1 MKKVKKRVAG
11 FLLAICMILSC
22 VPVPAQAA
30 ASDNLALNRPASA
43 SDVESGTSFTADKA
57 VDGSS
62 STRWATNRDTNAVKT
77 PRWLQIDFES
87 TVTFDTVDISWEQAN
102 ILSYEIQVSDDA
114 GEDSWTTV
122 YSRES
127 QPTMTEES
135 ISLSSPASGRYM
147 RIYVS
152 DFGGDWAS
160 VSIYEVG
167 VYYLAGGEGPSDPD
181 GNYTIYPIPQKVTDE
196 DGTVDLTD
204 TVNVVAEDGI
214 DTVTLD
220 RADEVL
226 TENGLTPQFDSEPS
240 DEYTNLY
247 IGVDGSGGASDSLE
261 NIPRE
266 VFEEGENK
274 YDMHVVKVFED
285 GDIVILGKDTDAA
298 FYGLATLEQMLD
310 QTEDGQ
316 LKISTFED
324 YAFQKYRG
332 CVEGYYGYPWSVE
345 GTLSWF
351 DFAKRY
357 KMNTFLYG
365 PKNDPYH
372 LGQWDEE
379 YPTEVTEEEAELG
392 LRTQDEM
399 RQYAEKAAEC
409 NVDFVWVAHPAM
421 KKPIDFTNEETV
433 DEGVARLMTKFE
445 HMYDLGVRQFGIFVD
460 DIDMSTAAATCDM
473 QIYMLNQ
480 AQEKLYDTYNTEGTA
495 AEDCVK
501 PLFFTPA
508 WYTTGSGGASTYMPR
523 FRALHEDIEI
533 CFTGNNVFSNI
544 SNSSAATFK
553 NWIGRE
559 PVMWWN
565 YPVNDNVDNVY
576 YTNPI
581 DHFYS
586 LDSNPS
592 NLKGVISNPMNYSES
607 SKVAFFG
614 LADYTWNP
622 QAFDADENWEH
633 CFDAILPDDPEMA
646 QALKVVYGSMNYDY
660 EPADLTRLY
669 AQYGSGNDAA
679 AAELMDKMY
688 EIVDSIE
695 MLETLKD
702 SDDPVKRLIVDEAQA
717 TINKLYDMAAAIGGA
732 MAAVSSDD
740 PLVQTH
746 GYYLANEAFERFSI
760 ERNPRYQIIALEG
773 SGEDYYY
780 STWYA
785 NPSDNR
791 MKSFVTTAMD
801 AISDFDVSALDT
813 SAADIRSVVISP
825 SDGVEVRQGESL
837 QFTAAVEAGQE
848 NTDDVIWTVDGNTG
862 DGTVINWN
870 GILTLD
876 TNELSPTVTVKAVS
890 AYDDTVFDTVEVT
903 VADRIYVDPT
913 IPVNQAYGAKVLGA
927 SGNPG
932 VGGGPENLFDE
943 SEDGSKWCPGDNT
956 RYNHWAAFDLGAEK
970 TIYTWETVHAGVEH
984 ELDISSDFSLQILAD
999 PNATEEQLSD
1009 SSYLGNAANWITVA
1023 EYRDNTENITDYE
1036 FDEPV
1041 TARYFRLYVADGC
1054 QDGVPYAATRIY
1066 ELRLFGVDTATVA
1079 RTHSL
1084 TIDPSITGGT
1094 VSTDASNYEE
1104 GAKVNIYIEPE
1115 EGYQLAE
1122 GSLKYNDTVIE
1133 GTSFLMPA
1141 EDVVLTAEFTDGS
1154 EEPGPDPDPDPEPG
1168 WDDENALAA
1177 LVNPVVQK
1185 YELAKKSGTWTMT
1198 ADTRFAVASDQENI
1212 ENERLAEV
1220 VKLINSEFA
1229 EKGLVSSSPLAMVYA
1244 NEEDTQPA
1252 DILITLDKDGAVCE
1266 ESDSEEAYT
1275 IEISADGV
1283 KITGASENAVLYA
1296 LRTVQNYMTA
1306 NKGLPYGKIT
1316 DYPDVAERRL
1326 HVDCGRKYFTKDWFI
1341 RQIREMSYMKM
1352 NTLEMHFSENLG
1364 FGIEC
1369 KTDPSIVSEQY
1380 LTHEE
1385 VREILAEAAKYGIKV
1400 IPSFD
1405 SPGHVDQILRAHPE
1419 YGQVNINGD
1428 HYASGLDVTNPEAVA
1443 YIRSL
1448 YDEYMELFEGCTDF
1462 HIGGDEYM
1470 EFDRAPF
1477 TTQYKP
1483 VLNAYAV
1490 ETLGEGATWK
1500 DVMANYINELAE
1512 YVYSK
1517 GFKPRV
1523 FNDGL
1528 YYGETDWEGPQQIV
1542 MHDYIGIDYWSKM
1555 TWNPA
1560 IAGMQTF
1567 IDKGHE
1573 DIYNFNSTFF
1583 YYVLRNDMP
1592 TDGREQHSFDYIDQ
1606 DRRIFEEWTPGQ
1618 FASYTAPDDA
1628 SYIAG
1633 AAMGIWCDNPD
1644 LVTEDVVTEDI
1655 ADEIRSLAT
1664 KSWNVSSSDNMDF
1677 EQFKAN
1683 YEVLGHVAGYEKG
1696 SVLPDAG
1703 EFQNAESL
1711 GKVTLCYVSDTGS
1724 KLRED
1729 VVKYGNAG
1737 DAYTFEAE
1745 EIYGYRLISEGTVS
1759 GIYTSEGE
1767 TYTFT
1772 YTLDTDKSEL
1782 EQEIADGL
1790 DAAYYIPETFEAYRQ
1805 AYAAAEEA
1813 AGRDDIEQTEIDEVL
1828 GQLRDAKAQA
1838 VLLVNYPLYVE
1849 VTYPLSD
1856 IGYASGYSEYEAAVE
1871 EGRQILYGQGDD
1883 PAAVTAAFDKIRQAA
1898 DALEMPGVGMPEI
1911 SADDGYYTTY
1921 SYDKMLDGSE
1931 ATKCWFNKDQTAGRQ
1946 FMFTFPVTVSLS
1958 GIRIL
1963 QPSDVGAD
1971 YIEGA
1976 EVQISADGESW
1987 QTVGTI
1993 GPDDRDTE
2001 LFFEAVPAKYVRVVL
2016 TETKKNWYQIAEVS
2030 FTYEEIPED
2039 TTLRELI
2046 REAEDLDISGKDTE
2060 LVNSMI
2066 AALIEAQKLYAQDS
2080 ADTAEAQAVLEAAV
2094 NALKETQEPAEE
2106 LSTAVLEYA
2115 IELAEGI
2122 DIDSDVVDAVKEN
2135 FENAL
2140 QNAKDILERVQAGDA
2155 EVKQSDVDSAWQNL
2169 IRAIQY
2175 LEFKQAD
2182 KTDLEKVI
2190 ALAEEMN
2197 SNLDAYLDAGKEAFT
2212 TALAAAKKVYEDVN
2226 AMDQEEV
2233 NTAWQNLLD
2242 AMANLML
2249 RPDKSLLEDLIAQAE
2264 SLSEADYDA
2273 QSFAVMRAALA
2284 AAKETAADETALQ
2297 DEVDASAAA
2306 LEDAIAELTASG
2318 SGDDQQSG
2326 GQQSGDDQQA
2336 GTGGSQSGNGSQS
2349 QGQTAGS
2356 SDNKSTASASG
2367 AAAASNTSAAQKSV
2381 KSGDSGNYIL
2391 WCAAMVLAAGAA
2403 AAAYRRRRQK

>member
-1 MKKVKKRVAG
+1 MKKVKNRVAG

-22 VPVPAQAA
+22 IPVPAAA
-30 ASDNLALNRPASA
+30 ASAANLALNKPAQA
-43 SDVESGTSFTADKA
+43 SDVESGTDFTAAKA

-62 STRWATNRDTNAVKT
+62 GTRWATNRDTGEVKT

-87 TVTFDTVDISWEQAN
+87 SVTFDTVDISWEQAN
-102 ILSYEIQVSDDA
+102 ILAYEIQVSDTA
-114 GEDSWTTV
+114 EEDSWTTV

-127 QPTMTEES
+127 DPTMTEES
-135 ISLSSPASGRYM
+135 ISLSTPASGRYM

-167 VYYLAGGEGPSDPD
+167 VYYLAGDDRPSEPEE
-181 GNYTIYPIPQKVTDE
+181 NYTIYPIPQKVTDE
-196 DGTVDLTD
+196 DGTVELTD

-214 DTVTLD
+214 DSVTLD
-220 RADEVL
+220 RAEEVL

-240 DEYTNLY
+240 EKYTNLY
-247 IGVDGSGGASDSLE
+247 IGVNGSGGAADSLKD
-261 NIPRE
+261 IPRE

-274 YDMHVVKVFED
+274 YDMHVVKVFTD
-285 GDIVILGKDTDAA
+285 GDIVVLGKDTDAA
-298 FYGLATLEQMLD
+298 FYGLATLEQMLE
-310 QTEDGQ
+310 QTEDSQ

-324 YAFQKYRG
+324 YAFEKYRG

-357 KMNTFLYG
+357 KMNIFLYG

-372 LGQWDEE
+372 LGLWDED
-379 YPTEVTEEEAELG
+379 YPEEVTEEQSKLG
-392 LRTQDEM
+392 VRTQDEM

-433 DEGVARLMTKFE
+433 DEGVERLMTKFA

-460 DIDMSTAAATCDM
+460 DIDMSTAASTCDM

-480 AQEKLYDTYNTEGTA
+480 AQKKLNDTYNTDGAA
-495 AEDCVK
+495 AEDRVK

-508 WYTTGSGGASTYMPR
+508 WYTTGSSGASTYMPK
-523 FRALHEDIEI
+523 FRALDKDIEI
-533 CFTGNNVFSNI
+533 CFTGNNVFSDI
-544 SNSSAATFK
+544 SNSSASTFK
-553 NWIGRE
+553 NWIGRD

-586 LDSNPS
+586 QDPNPS
-592 NLKGVISNPMNYSES
+592 DLKGVLSNPMNYSES

-622 QAFDADENWEH
+622 KAFDAEENWEH
-633 CFDAILPDDPEMA
+633 CFDAILPGDPEMA
-646 QALKVVYGSMNYDY
+646 QALKTVYGSMNYDY

-669 AQYGSGNDAA
+669 AQYGSGNKDA

-688 EIVDSIE
+688 NIVDSVE

-702 SDDPVKRLIVDEAQA
+702 SDDPVKRLIVEEAQA

-746 GYYLANEAFERFSI
+746 GYYLANAAFERFSI

-773 SGEDYYY
+773 SGDDYYY

-791 MKSFVTTAMD
+791 MKNFVSTAMD
-801 AISDFDVSALDT
+801 AISDFDVSSLDT
-813 SAADIRSVVISP
+813 SGAEINSVKISP
-825 SDGVEVRQGESL
+825 SDGAEVRQGESL
-837 QFTAAVEAGQE
+837 QFTADVDAGQK
-848 NTDDVIWTVDGNTG
+848 NTDDVIWTVEGNTG

-890 AYDDTVFDTVEVT
+890 AYDSTVFDTVEVK
-903 VADRIYVDPT
+903 VADRVYVDPT

-932 VGGGPENLFDE
+932 VGGEPENLFDE

-956 RYNHWAAFDLGAEK
+956 RYNNWVAFDLGAEK
-970 TIYTWETVHAGVEH
+970 TISKWETVHAGVEH
-984 ELDISSDFSLQILAD
+984 ELDISSDFSLQVLAD
-999 PNATEEQLSD
+999 PDATEEQLSD
-1009 SSYLGNAANWITVA
+1009 SSYLGNAANWTTVA
-1023 EYRDNTENITDYE
+1023 EFTNNTENVSDYTFE
-1036 FDEPV
+1036 DPV

-1094 VSTDASNYEE
+1094 ITTDASNYEE
-1104 GAKVNIYIEPE
+1104 GAKVNVYVEPE
-1115 EGYQLAE
+1115 EGYKLEE

-1133 GTSFLMPA
+1133 GTSFLMPS
-1141 EDVVLTAEFTDGS
+1141 EDVVLTASFTDGS
-1154 EEPGPDPDPDPEPG
+1154 EEPEPEPEPEPT
-1168 WDDENALAA
+1168 WEDEDALAA

-1185 YELAKKSGTWTMT
+1185 YELAEKSGTWTMT
-1198 ADTRFAVASDQENI
+1198 SDTRFAVAADQENL

-1220 VKLINSEFA
+1220 VKLINSEFT
-1229 EKGLVSSSPLAMVYA
+1229 EKQIVSSSPLAMVYV
-1244 NEEDTQPA
+1244 NEEDIQPA
-1252 DILITLDKDGAVCE
+1252 DILITLAKDGAVCS

-1275 IEISADGV
+1275 IEISGDGV

-1296 LRTVQNYMTA
+1296 LRTVQNYMLA
-1306 NKGLPYGKIT
+1306 NNNSLPYGTIT

-1369 KTDPSIVSEQY
+1369 KTDPSIVSDQY

-1385 VREILAEAAKYGIKV
+1385 VREILAEAKKYGVKV
-1400 IPSFD
+1400 IPSLD

-1419 YGQVNINGD
+1419 YGQVDINGN

-1443 YIRSL
+1443 YMRSI

-1483 VLNAYAV
+1483 VLDEYAS

-1528 YYGETDWEGPQQIV
+1528 YYGETDWEGPQKIK

-1555 TWNPA
+1555 TWNPS

-1567 IDKGHE
+1567 IDKGHK

-1606 DRRIFEEWTPGQ
+1606 DRRIFEEWTPGK
-1618 FASYTAPDDA
+1618 FASFTAPDDA

-1633 AAMGIWCDNPD
+1633 VAMGIWCDNPD
-1644 LVTEDVVTEDI
+1644 LVTEDVVTDDI
-1655 ADEIRSLAT
+1655 ADEMRSLAT
-1664 KSWNVSSSDNMDF
+1664 KSWNVSSSDNMNF
-1677 EQFKAN
+1677 EQFKEN
-1683 YEVLGHVAGYEKG
+1683 YEVLGHVAGFEKG

-1711 GKVTLCYVSDTGS
+1711 GKVTLCYVSDTG
-1724 KLRED
+1724 KTLKEQ

-1737 DAYTFEAE
+1737 DAYSFNAE
-1745 EIYGYRLISEGTVS
+1745 EIYGYRLISDETVEGV
-1759 GIYTSEGE
+1759 YTPEGE

-1772 YTLDTDKSEL
+1772 YTLNTDKSQL
-1782 EQEIADGL
+1782 EQELKDSL
-1790 DAAYYIPETFEAYRQ
+1790 DAELYIPATFEAYKK

-1813 AGRDDIEQTEIDEVL
+1813 DGRDDIEQTEIDAVL
-1828 GQLRDAKAQA
+1828 KDLQDAKAQA

-1849 VTYPLSD
+1849 VTYPLTD

-1871 EGRQILYGQGDD
+1871 AGRQVLYSQGDD
-1883 PAAVTAAFDKIRQAA
+1883 PLAVAAALDSIRKAA
-1898 DALEMPGVGMPEI
+1898 DALEMPAAGTPKV

-1921 SYDKMLDGSE
+1921 SYDKMLDGNES
-1931 ATKCWFNKDQTAGRQ
+1931 TKCWFETDQTAGRQ
-1946 FMFTFPVTVSLS
+1946 FTFTFPVAVSLS

-1963 QPSDVGAD
+1963 QPADVGAD

-1976 EVQISADGESW
+1976 DVQISADGESW
-1987 QTVGTI
+1987 KTVGTI
-1993 GPDDRDTE
+1993 GPDDRDTV
-2001 LFFEAVPAKYVRVVL
+2001 LSFEAVPAKYVRVVL

-2039 TTLRELI
+2039 TALRDLI
-2046 REAEDLDISGKDTE
+2046 REAEDLDISGKDADP
-2060 LVNSMI
+2060 VNAMI
-2066 AALIEAQKLYAQDS
+2066 TALIEAQKLYAADA
-2080 ADTAEAQAVLEAAV
+2080 ADTAAVQENLAAAV
-2094 NALKETQEPAEE
+2094 KALKESGSSAEK

-2115 IELAEGI
+2115 VELAEAI
-2122 DIDSDVVDAVKEN
+2122 DIDSAGVVGAVRDN

-2140 QNAKDILERVQAGDA
+2140 KNAKDILAKAQAGDA
-2155 EVKQSDVDSAWQNL
+2155 GVTQSDVDSAWQNL
-2169 IRAIQY
+2169 IRAMQY

-2182 KTDLEKVI
+2182 KTDLAKVI

-2197 SNLDAYLDAGKEAFT
+2197 GNLDAYLDAGKDAFT
-2212 TALAAAKKVYEDVN
+2212 EALAAAKNVWEDEN
-2226 AMDQEEV
+2226 AIDQEEV
-2233 NTAWQNLLD
+2233 NAAWQNLLD
-2242 AMANLML
+2242 AMADLML
-2249 RPDKSLLEDLIAQAE
+2249 RPDKGLLEDLIAQAE
-2264 SLSEADYDA
+2264 QLNEKNYDA
-2273 QSFAVMRAALA
+2273 RSFAAMQEALA
-2284 AAKETAADETALQ
+2284 AAKETAADENADQ
-2297 DEVDASAAA
+2297 EEVDASAENLRNAMA
-2306 LEDAIAELTASG
+2306 KLTVSG
-2318 SGDDQQSG
+2318 SGDSQQSG
-2326 GQQSGDDQQA
+2326 A
-2336 GTGGSQSGNGSQS
+2336 GSQS
-2349 QGQTAGS
+2349 QTAVS
-2356 SDNKSTASASG
+2356 SDQKNTASG
-2367 AAAASNTSAAQKSV
+2367 AKAASDASAAQKSV
-2381 KSGDSGNYIL
+2381 KTGDDSSAVL
-2391 WCAAMVLAAGAA
+2391 WGAVMLMAVCTA
-2403 AAAYRRRRQK
+2403 AAAYRRKKQK

>member
-1 MKKVKKRVAG
+1 MKKLKKRAAG

-22 VPVPAQAA
+22 VPVPVQAA

-102 ILSYEIQVSDDA
+102 ILAYEIQVSDDA

-127 QPTMTEES
+127 QPVMTDES
-135 ISLSSPASGRYM
+135 ITLTSPASGRYM

-160 VSIYEVG
+160 VSIYEVA
-167 VYYLAGGEGPSDPD
+167 VYYLAGGGDPSEPE

-196 DGTVDLTD
+196 DGTVSLTD

-226 TENGLTPQFDSEPS
+226 AENGFTPQFDSEPS
-240 DEYTNLY
+240 EEYTNLY
-247 IGVDGSGGASDSLE
+247 LGVDGSGGAADSLAD
-261 NIPRE
+261 IPRE

-285 GDIVILGKDTDAA
+285 GDIVILGRDTDAA
-298 FYGLATLEQMLD
+298 YYGLATLEQMLE

-372 LGQWDEE
+372 LGQWDED

-480 AQEKLYDTYNTEGTA
+480 AQEKLYATYNTEGTA
-495 AEDCVK
+495 SEDRVK

-533 CFTGNNVFSNI
+533 CFTGSDVFSNI

-553 NWIGRE
+553 NWIGRD

-688 EIVDSIE
+688 EIVDSVE
-695 MLETLKD
+695 LLETLKE
-702 SDDPVKRLIVDEAQA
+702 SEDPVERLIVDEAQA

-785 NPSDNR
+785 NPSDSR
-791 MKSFVTTAMD
+791 MKSFVTTAMG
-801 AISDFDVSALDT
+801 AIEDFDVSALDT
-813 SAADIRSVVISP
+813 SAAEIRSVEISP

-848 NTDDVIWTVDGNTG
+848 NTADVIWTVEGSTG
-862 DGTVINWN
+862 AGTEINWN

-984 ELDISSDFSLQILAD
+984 ELDISSDFSLQVLAD
-999 PNATEEQLSD
+999 PDATEEQLSD
-1009 SSYLGNAANWITVA
+1009 SSYLGNAANWTTVA

-1036 FDEPV
+1036 FEEPV
-1041 TARYFRLYVADGC
+1041 TARYFRLYISDGC
-1054 QDGVPYAATRIY
+1054 QDNVPYPATRIY

-1094 VSTDASNYEE
+1094 ITTDASNYEE

-1122 GSLKYNDTVIE
+1122 GSLKYNDTVVE

-1141 EDVVLTAEFTDGS
+1141 EDVVLTAQFTDES
-1154 EEPGPDPDPDPEPG
+1154 EEPDPEPG
-1168 WDDENALAA
+1168 WEDEDALAA

-1185 YELAKKSGTWTMT
+1185 YELAEEGGTWSMT
-1198 ADTRFAVASDQENI
+1198 ADTRFAVAADQENI

-1220 VKLINSEFA
+1220 VKLINSEFT
-1229 EKGLVSSSPLAMVYA
+1229 EKQTVSSSPLAMVYA

-1252 DILITLDKDGAVCE
+1252 DILINLAKDGLVCE
-1266 ESDSEEAYT
+1266 ESDSEEAYV
-1275 IEISADGV
+1275 IEIGADGV

-1369 KTDPSIVSEQY
+1369 KTDPSIVSDQY

-1385 VREILAEAAKYGIKV
+1385 VREILAEAQKYGIKV

-1419 YGQVNINGD
+1419 YGQVNINGE

-1477 TTQYKP
+1477 TTEYKP
-1483 VLNAYAV
+1483 VLNEYAA

-1628 SYIAG
+1628 PYIAG

-1655 ADEIRSLAT
+1655 ADELRSLAT
-1664 KSWNVSSSDNMDF
+1664 KSWNVGSSDNMDF

-1683 YEVLGHVAGYEKG
+1683 YEVLGHAAGYEKG

-1711 GKVTLCYVSDTGS
+1711 GKVTLRYVSDTG
-1724 KLRED
+1724 KTLRDD

-1737 DAYTFEAE
+1737 DAYSFEAE

-1759 GIYTSEGE
+1759 GVYTSEGE

-1772 YTLDTDKSEL
+1772 YTLDTDKSAL
-1782 EQEIADGL
+1782 EQELEDAL
-1790 DAAYYIPETFEAYRQ
+1790 DAAYYIPETFEAYSQ

-1813 AGRDDIEQTEIDEVL
+1813 AGRDDIEQTEIDEAL
-1828 GQLRDAKAQA
+1828 GRLQDAKAQA

-1856 IGYASGYSEYEAAVE
+1856 IGYAAGYAEYEAAVE
-1871 EGRQILYGQGDD
+1871 EGQGILYAQGTD
-1883 PAAVTAAFDKIRQAA
+1883 PAAVKAAFDKIRQAA
-1898 DALEMPGVGMPEI
+1898 DALEMPAAGTPEI

-1921 SYDKMLDGSE
+1921 SYDKMLDGNES
-1931 ATKCWFNKDQTAGRQ
+1931 TKCWFNKDQTAGRQ

-2001 LFFEAVPAKYVRVVL
+2001 LSFEAVTAKYVRVVL

-2030 FTYEEIPED
+2030 FTYEEIAED
-2039 TTLRELI
+2039 TTLRDLI
-2046 REAEDLDISGKDTE
+2046 REAEDLDISGKDPE
-2060 LVNSMI
+2060 LVNAMV

-2080 ADTAEAQAVLEAAV
+2080 ADTAAAQMALAAAV
-2094 NALKETQEPAEE
+2094 QALSGSQEPEGDI
-2106 LSTAVLEYA
+2106 STAVLEYA
-2115 IELAEGI
+2115 IELAKGVEI
-2122 DIDSDVVDAVKEN
+2122 SPDVIGAVKEN
-2135 FENAL
+2135 FDAAL
-2140 QNAKDILERVQAGDA
+2140 QNAEDILRKVQAGDA
-2155 EVKQSDVDSAWQNL
+2155 GVTQADVDAAWQNL
-2169 IRAIQY
+2169 IKAVQY
-2175 LEFKQAD
+2175 LEFRQAD
-2182 KTDLEKVI
+2182 
-2190 ALAEEMN
+2190 
-2197 SNLDAYLDAGKEAFT
+2197 EA
-2212 TALAAAKKVYEDVN
+2212 KDVYED
-2226 AMDQEEV
+2226 ADTMDQEAV
-2233 NTAWQNLLD
+2233 NAAWQKLLD
-2242 AMANLML
+2242 AMADLML
-2249 RPDKSLLEDLIAQAE
+2249 RPDKGLLEDLIARAE
-2264 SLSEADYDA
+2264 SLNEADYDA
-2273 QSFAVMRAALA
+2273 QSFAVMRAALE
-2284 AAKETAADETALQ
+2284 AAKETAADENADQEEVNESTAAL
-2297 DEVDASAAA
+2297 VDALAKLTAPGGGDGQQGGTADEGQSGDGGREQAAGSA
-2306 LEDAIAELTASG
+2306 ENESTASG
-2318 SGDDQQSG
+2318 
-2326 GQQSGDDQQA
+2326 
-2336 GTGGSQSGNGSQS
+2336 
-2349 QGQTAGS
+2349 TATA
-2356 SDNKSTASASG
+2356 SDN
-2367 AAAASNTSAAQKSV
+2367 SAAQRSV
-2381 KSGDSGNYIL
+2381 KSGDNGSYIL
-2391 WCAAMVLAAGAA
+2391 WCAAMMLAAGAA
-2403 AAAYRRRRQK
+2403 AAAYRRRRK

>member
-1 MKKVKKRVAG
+1 MKKMQKRAAG
-11 FLLAICMILSC
+11 FILAICMILSC
-22 VPVPAQAA
+22 IPVPAAAA
-30 ASDNLALNRPASA
+30 ASDNLALNKPASA

-57 VDGSS
+57 VDGNSG
-62 STRWATNRDTNAVKT
+62 TRWATNRDTNAVKT
-77 PRWLQIDFES
+77 ARWLQIDFES

-127 QPTMTEES
+127 EPTMTDES
-135 ISLSSPASGRYM
+135 ITLSAPASGRYM

-167 VYYLAGGEGPSDPD
+167 VYYLAGGGDPSDSD

-196 DGTVDLTD
+196 DGTVELTD
-204 TVNVVAEDGI
+204 TVNVVVEDGI
-214 DTVTLD
+214 DAVTHD
-220 RADEVL
+220 RVDEVL
-226 TENGLTPQFDSEPS
+226 TENGLTPQYSGDPS
-240 DEYTNLY
+240 DDYTNLY
-247 IGVDGSGGASDSLE
+247 VGINGSGGAADSLE
-261 NIPRE
+261 DIPRE
-266 VFEEGENK
+266 VFDEGENK
-274 YDMHVVKVFED
+274 YDMHVVKVFEE
-285 GDIVILGKDTDAA
+285 GDIVVLGKDTDAA
-298 FYGLATLEQMLD
+298 YYGLATLEQMLD

-351 DFAKRY
+351 DFAKKY
-357 KMNTFLYG
+357 KMNVFLYG

-372 LGQWDEE
+372 LGQWDED
-379 YPTEVTEEEAELG
+379 YPTEVTEEESKLG
-392 LRTQDEM
+392 VRTQDEM
-399 RQYAEKAAEC
+399 RQIAEKAAQC

-433 DEGVARLMTKFE
+433 DEGVGRLMVKFD

-460 DIDMSTAAATCDM
+460 DIDMSTAASTCDM

-480 AQEKLYDTYNTEGTA
+480 VQEKLYAAYNTEGAA

-508 WYTTGSGGASTYMPR
+508 WYTTGSGGASTYMPKL
-523 FRALHEDIEI
+523 RALHEDIEI
-533 CFTGNNVFSNI
+533 CFTGNNVFSDI
-544 SNSSAATFK
+544 SNSSATTFK
-553 NWIGRE
+553 NWIGRD

-646 QALKVVYGSMNYDY
+646 QALKVVYGSLNYDY
-660 EPADLTRLY
+660 EPSELTRLY
-669 AQYGSGNDAA
+669 AQYGSGNEEAA
-679 AAELMDKMY
+679 PALMEKMY
-688 EIVDSIE
+688 EILDSIE
-695 MLETLKD
+695 KLETLKD
-702 SDDPVKRLIVDEAQA
+702 SEDPVKRLIVEEAQA
-717 TINKLYDMAAAIGGA
+717 SINKLYDMAAAIGGA
-732 MAAVSSDD
+732 MAVVSSDD
-740 PLVQTH
+740 PIVQTH
-746 GYYLANEAFERFSI
+746 GYYIANEAYERFSI
-760 ERNPRYQIIALEG
+760 DRNPRYQIVALEG

-780 STWYA
+780 SIWYA

-791 MKSFVTTAMD
+791 MKGFVTTAME
-801 AISDFDVSALDT
+801 AIEDFDIGALDT
-813 SAADIRSVVISP
+813 SAAEINSVEISP
-825 SDGVEVRQGESL
+825 SESVVVRQGESF
-837 QFTAAVEAGQE
+837 QFTANVDAAQE
-848 NTDDVIWTVDGNTG
+848 DTGDVIWTVEGG
-862 DGTVINWN
+862 SGAGTSINWN

-890 AYDDTVFDTVEVT
+890 AYDDTVYDTVEVT

-913 IPVNQAYGAKVLGA
+913 IPVNQAFGAKVLGG
-927 SGNPG
+927 SGSPG

-984 ELDISSDFSLQILAD
+984 ELDISSDFSLQVLAD
-999 PNATEEQLSD
+999 PDATEEQLSD
-1009 SSYLGNAANWITVA
+1009 QSYLANASNWTTVA

-1036 FDEPV
+1036 FEEPV
-1041 TARYFRLYVADGC
+1041 TARYFRLYISDGC
-1054 QDGVPYAATRIY
+1054 QDNVPYPATRIY

-1094 VSTDASNYEE
+1094 ITTDAAHYEE
-1104 GAKVNIYIEPE
+1104 GAKVNIYVEPD
-1115 EGYQLAE
+1115 EGCKLAE
-1122 GSLKYNDTVIE
+1122 GSLKYNDTVVE

-1141 EDVVLTAEFTDGS
+1141 EDVMITAEFTEGS
-1154 EEPGPDPDPDPEPG
+1154 EEPDPG
-1168 WDDENALAA
+1168 WEDEDALAA

-1185 YELAKKSGTWTMT
+1185 YELAENSGTWTMT
-1198 ADTRFAVASDQENI
+1198 ADTRFAVTADQENI

-1220 VKLINSEFA
+1220 VGLIYSEIT
-1229 EKGLVSSSPLAMVYA
+1229 EKEIVSSSPLAMVYA
-1244 NEEDTQPA
+1244 NEEDAQPS

-1275 IEISADGV
+1275 IVIGKDGV
-1283 KITGASENAVLYA
+1283 KINGASENAVLYA
-1296 LRTVQNYMTA
+1296 LRTVQNYMVA
-1306 NKGLPYGKIT
+1306 NKGLPYGTIT

-1369 KTDPSIVSEQY
+1369 KTDPAIVSDQY

-1385 VREILAEAAKYGIKV
+1385 VREILAEAKKYGIKV

-1405 SPGHVDQILRAHPE
+1405 SPGHVDQILKAHPE

-1443 YIRSL
+1443 YIRTL

-1483 VLNAYAV
+1483 VLNEYAA

-1606 DRRIFEEWTPGQ
+1606 DRRIFEEWTPGK

-1644 LVTEDVVTEDI
+1644 LVTEDVVTDDI
-1655 ADEIRSLAT
+1655 ADEMRSLAT

-1696 SVLPDAG
+1696 SQLPDAG

-1711 GKVTLCYVSDTGS
+1711 GKVTLCYVSDTG
-1724 KLRED
+1724 KTLRD
-1729 VVKYGNAG
+1729 NVVKYGNVG
-1737 DAYTFEAE
+1737 DTYSFEAE
-1745 EIYGYRLISEGTVS
+1745 DIYGYRLISEGTVS
-1759 GIYTSEGE
+1759 GVYSSEGE

-1782 EQEIADGL
+1782 EQELEDAL
-1790 DAAYYIPETFEAYRQ
+1790 DAAYYIPETFEAYSQ

-1813 AGRDDIEQTEIDEVL
+1813 VERADIEQAEIDEIL
-1828 GQLRDAKAQA
+1828 AQLREAKGQA

-1849 VTYPLSD
+1849 TKYPLSD
-1856 IGYASGYSEYEAAVE
+1856 IGYAAGYEEYEAAVE
-1871 EGRQILYGQGDD
+1871 EGREILYAQGDD
-1883 PAAVTAAFDKIRQAA
+1883 PAAVKAAFDKICEAA
-1898 DALEMPGVGMPEI
+1898 EGLQKPGAGTPEI

-1921 SYDKMLDGSE
+1921 SYDKMLDGNES
-1931 ATKCWFNKDQTAGRQ
+1931 TKCWFNKDQTAGRQ

-1963 QPSDVGAD
+1963 QPADVGAD

-2001 LFFEAVPAKYVRVVL
+2001 LSFEAVPAKYVRVVL

-2030 FTYEEIPED
+2030 FTYEEIAED
-2039 TTLRELI
+2039 TTLRDLI
-2046 REAEDLDISGKDTE
+2046 REAEGLDISEKDTE
-2060 LVNSMI
+2060 LVNAMI
-2066 AALIEAQKLYAQDS
+2066 SALIEAQKLYAQGS
-2080 ADTAEAQAVLEAAV
+2080 TDTDAVQAAAAALEAAIE
-2094 NALKETQEPAEE
+2094 ALKENPAPGGEI
-2106 LSTAVLEYA
+2106 STAILEYA

-2122 DIDSDVVDAVKEN
+2122 DIDSSGVIDAVKEN
-2135 FENAL
+2135 FETAL
-2140 QNAKDILERVQAGDA
+2140 QNAKDILARVQAGDTDVT
-2155 EVKQSDVDSAWQNL
+2155 ESDVDSAWRNL
-2169 IRAIQY
+2169 IQAMQY

-2197 SNLDAYLDAGKEAFT
+2197 KNLDAYLDAGKEAFT
-2212 TALAAAKKVYEDVN
+2212 SALAAAKELYADGNV
-2226 AMDQEEV
+2226 MDQEEV
-2233 NTAWQNLLD
+2233 NSAWQNLLD

-2249 RPDKSLLEDLIAQAE
+2249 KPDKGLLEDLIAQAE
-2264 SLSEADYDA
+2264 GLSEADYEA
-2273 QSFAVMRAALA
+2273 QSFAAMRAALA
-2284 AAKETAADETALQ
+2284 AAKDVFANEDATQE
-2297 DEVDASAAA
+2297 EIDASAAA
-2306 LEDAIAELTASG
+2306 LKDAVAKLTLAD
-2318 SGDDQQSG
+2318 SGD
-2326 GQQSGDDQQA
+2326 GQQGGNTDSG
-2336 GTGGSQSGNGSQS
+2336 QSGNGSQD
-2349 QGQTAGS
+2349 QGQTGGS
-2356 SDNKSTASASG
+2356 SDKSNASSTAGKTSSAQKSSGTQQSAPTGDEGNYIFWG
-2367 AAAASNTSAAQKSV
+2367 AAA
-2381 KSGDSGNYIL
+2381 
-2391 WCAAMVLAAGAA
+2391 VLAAAAAA
-2403 AAAYRRRRQK
+2403 AAAYRRKRQK